1 MDEKIIQNNND
12 LKLNINNN
20 VKSKDELCKT
30 NTFIINNL
38 LGGYLSKNPKKLDDE
53 NKGNVQPKMEKTQTI
68 NPEILRKQKLF
79 ASKKYYTKKELKKKI
94 NDVFQSKRRA
104 SIKNFSDYQMNKIN
118 LMNENNQS
126 GKPFILNES
135 KDNEYS
141 AKKKKKYIEY
151 EDLYFEDEMFI
162 PESSS
167 FPNEKEEDFL
177 LKLKFIEENDYNDDL
192 DDYDVR
198 YCSINYKSNNEG
210 QLYTKYYKNPK
221 NDNSEKNLPNLL
233 DNLYIE
239 EKEEEGKNI
248 CYVHDTNI
256 NTSLKSYITK
266 KSNNNMNNSLNEENT
281 KIISYMS
288 INLLVKKITLENFRN
303 KYSFIYKC
311 FIEQFRYFIPI
322 NNLVNKIFSAFNYYH
337 ENMKLDCTELIL
349 FLNTLIYENLEI
361 IKEDKITLKQL
372 CDFYIKIMQINWNN
386 DTINQDLKTLD
397 YLLFNPFKNLEN
409 SIEKNEIINSI
420 NISEAKNTNED
431 KKIQRAK
438 RLLIK
443 RNTEKK
449 VKYFYIFNFKSVEIA
464 QYLTCE
470 SYQLYSNIPESELYN
485 KNFDRKDKNLKSPNI
500 KKIFERYDKLTYFII
515 EDICSYDNANERV
528 DAIEKWIR
536 VAYKCFEL
544 KNFSDLIMLNTLFC
558 HYLLKK
564 KLKKTWAK
572 LSKKALNNL
581 DKFNRFCSADQC
593 YKKIRNE
600 IFRSKGPYIPYIAIL
615 LKQLIYIEEKKYMT
629 NNNINVMKLVEINK
643 TIEKFFEFKKYKYPF
658 DKPKN
663 LEVLSN
669 IYPKNVEEI
678 EAITKQLEPK
688 LLIHSIKG
696 DKKRLTN
703 TDKIFYG

>member
-1 MDEKIIQNNND
+1 MNNIQIFQEIETEIQKKFNAIYQYESCLIQGKLEEIWNILSDNSKLVLIAPNNECFLPININNIKIGQIND
-12 LKLNINNN
+12 LKLNINDN

-38 LGGYLSKNPKKLDDE
+38 LGGYLSKKPKKLDDE
-53 NKGNVQPKMEKTQTI
+53 NKGNDQAKIKITQTI

-177 LKLKFIEENDYNDDL
+177 LKLKFIEENDYNDDI

-198 YCSINYKSNNEG
+198 YCSINYKNNNEG
-210 QLYTKYYKNPK
+210 QLYTKYYKNQK

-266 KSNNNMNNSLNEENT
+266 KSNNNMNNSLNEKNT

-361 IKEDKITLKQL
+361 IKVIMKVNYIQNI
-372 CDFYIKIMQINWNN
+372 IKIQKM
-386 DTINQDLKTLD
+386 
-397 YLLFNPFKNLEN
+397 
-409 SIEKNEIINSI
+409 II
-420 NISEAKNTNED
+420 
-431 KKIQRAK
+431 
-438 RLLIK
+438 
-443 RNTEKK
+443 
-449 VKYFYIFNFKSVEIA
+449 V
-464 QYLTCE
+464 
-470 SYQLYSNIPESELYN
+470 
-485 KNFDRKDKNLKSPNI
+485 
-500 KKIFERYDKLTYFII
+500 
-515 EDICSYDNANERV
+515 
-528 DAIEKWIR
+528 
-536 VAYKCFEL
+536 
-544 KNFSDLIMLNTLFC
+544 
-558 HYLLKK
+558 
-564 KLKKTWAK
+564 KKTY
-572 LSKKALNNL
+572 
-581 DKFNRFCSADQC
+581 R
-593 YKKIRNE
+593 
-600 IFRSKGPYIPYIAIL
+600 
-615 LKQLIYIEEKKYMT
+615 IY
-629 NNNINVMKLVEINK
+629 
-643 TIEKFFEFKKYKYPF
+643 
-658 DKPKN
+658 
-663 LEVLSN
+663 
-669 IYPKNVEEI
+669 
-678 EAITKQLEPK
+678 
-688 LLIHSIKG
+688 
-696 DKKRLTN
+696 
-703 TDKIFYG
+703 